1 MTRQTVT
8 LAVKED
14 WGFYTADSV
23 LDLANLPELA
33 PTAHR
38 ARQLIRRAPKNDR
51 PVIVSDL
58 SALAARLKSRGA
70 KNQAIAIYQ
79 PTRDNSAG
87 WHVFKFT
94 PAN

>member
-1 MTRQTVT
+1 
-8 LAVKED
+8 
-14 WGFYTADSV
+14 
-23 LDLANLPELA
+23 
-33 PTAHR
+33 
-38 ARQLIRRAPKNDR
+38 LIRRAPKNDR

-58 SALAARLKSRGA
+58 TALAARLQSRGA

-94 PAN
+94 PAT

>member
-8 LAVKED
+8 LAVAED

-23 LDLANLPELA
+23 IDLANLPELA
-33 PTAHR
+33 PTADS

-58 SALAARLKSRGA
+58 TALAARLKSRGA
-70 KNQAIAIYQ
+70 KHRTIAIYQ
-79 PTRDNSAG
+79 PTRDQSAG
-87 WHVFKFT
+87 WHYLNFT

>member
-8 LAVKED
+8 LAVAED

-23 LDLANLPELA
+23 IDLANLPELA
-33 PTAHR
+33 PTAHS
-38 ARQLIRRAPKNDR
+38 ARQLIHRAPKNDR

-58 SALAARLKSRGA
+58 TALAARLKSRGA
-70 KNQAIAIYQ
+70 KHRTIAIYK
-79 PTRDNSAG
+79 PGRDNSAG